1 MTFGRIIVF
10 LSVTLTMAC
19 DEAAHVLGM
28 GVCSE
33 DLAKLRV
40 DPIRAAEDAV
50 GRGDRRLLAVN
61 GYTRWTPGALDYSLR
76 TKYGYRTLENTSDTP
91 DDASC
96 VAYQDAA
103 IAYAERYNGRVL
115 QLVPDPAPNV
125 SLGKLPRDR
134 GGEPDVRR
142 FS

>member
-1 MTFGRIIVF
+1 MRLGRIVVF
-10 LSVTLTMAC
+10 LLLTLTIAC

-28 GVCSE
+28 GNCSE
-33 DLAKLRV
+33 GLAKLRV

-50 GRGDRRLLAVN
+50 RRGDRRLLAVN

-103 IAYAERYNGRVL
+103 IAYAERYNRRVL
-115 QLVPDPAPNV
+115 QLVRDPTPNV
-125 SLGKLPRDR
+125 GLGMPPRR
-134 GGEPDVRR
+134 SNGE
-142 FS
+142 S

>member
-1 MTFGRIIVF
+1 MTFERIVI
-10 LSVTLTMAC
+10 LLLLTLTMAC

-28 GVCSE
+28 GICNE
-33 DLAKLRV
+33 NLAKLRV
-40 DPIRAAEDAV
+40 DPIRAAEETV

-61 GYTRWTPGALDYSLR
+61 GYTRWTPGTLDYSLR
-76 TKYGYRTLENTSDTP
+76 AKYGYRTLENTSDTP

-103 IAYAERYNGRVL
+103 ITYAERYNGRVL

-125 SLGKLPRDR
+125 SLGQPPRDR
-134 GGEPDVRR
+134 PKDRPE
-142 FS
+142 